1 MEREILEILGL
12 FVIGAPLLSLSVRL
26 ALHPIVGAVRDLRTA
41 FETLSPAP
49 PADPARVAQLE
60 AEIYE
65 LRARME
71 EMDEALEFDRT
82 LRDASSHAAP
92 TLPRA

>member
-26 ALHPIVGAVRDLRTA
+26 ALRPIVGAVRDLRAA
-41 FETLSPAP
+41 FDALSPP
-49 PADPARVAQLE
+49 NPADAARLVRLE
-60 AEIYE
+60 TEILE

-71 EMDEALEFDRT
+71 EMDEALEFDRN
-82 LRDASSHAAP
+82 LRDAGSQDAP
-92 TLPRA
+92 ALPRA